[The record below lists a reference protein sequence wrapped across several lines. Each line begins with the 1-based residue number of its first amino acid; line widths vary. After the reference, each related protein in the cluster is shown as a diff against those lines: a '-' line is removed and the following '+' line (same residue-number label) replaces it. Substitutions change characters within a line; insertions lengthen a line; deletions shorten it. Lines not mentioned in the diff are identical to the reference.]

1 MTNAGKGSCRDARLP
16 SAGSISSPPST
27 VHRPPRSPS
36 VASVTLHVIKAK
48 AKKTVL
54 PVREK
59 WDRHKEPVSPYF
71 RFSSSRERSERLDS
85 ALSRSNGLSGE
96 RVHDL
101 ERSTVNHVLKRRA
114 ELLVYS

>member
-1 MTNAGKGSCRDARLP
+1 MPGEASVDARLP
-16 SAGSISSPPST
+16 SPGGNKARFLLSTDEHYLEGQRST
-27 VHRPPRSPS
+27 VLRTT
-36 VASVTLHVIKAK
+36 VASVALHVIKAK

-85 ALSRSNGLSGE
+85 ALSR
-96 RVHDL
+96 
-101 ERSTVNHVLKRRA
+101 RS
-114 ELLVYS
+114 YQ

>member
-1 MTNAGKGSCRDARLP
+1 MLLRRKRGRLRREVMLAG
-16 SAGSISSPPST
+16 AGSLSGQPST
-27 VHRPPRSPS
+27 VLRSPRSPS

-85 ALSRSNGLSGE
+85 ALS
-96 RVHDL
+96 
-101 ERSTVNHVLKRRA
+101 
-114 ELLVYS
+114 

>member
-1 MTNAGKGSCRDARLP
+1 MNTTLKVNGPPFSE
-16 SAGSISSPPST
+16 SA
-27 VHRPPRSPS
+27 S
-36 VASVTLHVIKAK
+36 VASVTLHIIKAK

-71 RFSSSRERSERLDS
+71 RFSSSRERSERLDI

-101 ERSTVNHVLKRRA
+101 ERATANHVLKRSA
-114 ELLVYS
+114 GSCS